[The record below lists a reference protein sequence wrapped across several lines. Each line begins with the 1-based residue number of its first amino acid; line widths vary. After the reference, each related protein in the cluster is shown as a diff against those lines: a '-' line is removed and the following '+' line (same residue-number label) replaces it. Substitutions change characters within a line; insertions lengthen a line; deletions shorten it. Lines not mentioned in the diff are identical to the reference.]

1 MKKRDPMG
9 MIAGLVLAAAGVA
22 GSLWTRAAAVAE
34 DAATSAKVPFALF
47 LILTL
52 LGIVAAVLGARR
64 LNGKGPAE
72 KTDARNLA
80 YAAMFAALCY
90 IGFSFFKID
99 IPVGTEKTAFH
110 LGNVFCVLGALL
122 LGGLWGGM
130 AGAVGMTIADLTT
143 GYVTSAPKTFLLKL
157 CIGLIVGLVAHKCF
171 GITKTQDKKKIA
183 LGTVVASVAGMAF
196 NVVADPLVGY
206 FYKMWIL
213 GVPQEFAK
221 AWAKIGAVTTL
232 VNAVVAVIAASVFYA
247 ALRPALQKAK
257 LFPKVP

>member
-1 MKKRDPMG
+1 MKKKNPVKL
-9 MIAGLVLAAAGVA
+9 IAGLVLAAVGIV
-22 GSLWTRAAAVAE
+22 GSVLTRAAATAE
-34 DAATSAKVPFALF
+34 GAGEGATIPFALC
-47 LILTL
+47 LIVTL
-52 LGIVAAVLGARR
+52 LGIVMAVLGVVD
-64 LNGKGPAE
+64 LSKGE
-72 KTDARNLA
+72 IEKKTDTKTLA
-80 YAAMFAALCY
+80 LAAMFAALCY

-157 CIGLIVGLVAHKCF
+157 CIGLIVGLVAHKGF
-171 GITKTQDKKKIA
+171 KISQA
-183 LGTVVASVAGMAF
+183 EDGKRVVLGTVVASIAGMAF

-213 GVPQEFAK
+213 GIPQEFAK
-221 AWAKIGAVTTL
+221 AWAKIGAITTL
-232 VNAVVAVIAASVFYA
+232 VNAIVAVIAASVFYV
-247 ALRPALQKAK
+247 ALRPALKHAK
-257 LFPKVP
+257 LFPSVK